1 MVLLKSE
8 GVGEHILPILI
19 DLAIVARP
27 LMFNA
32 VAFHGEPIVADS
44 HNFLS
49 QQESSSMGSK

>member
-27 LMFNA
+27 DILDA
-32 VAFHGEPIVADS
+32 ITFHGKPIVASS
-44 HNFLS
+44 HDLS
-49 QQESSSMGSK
+49 GQ